1 MTKSLGFAAV
11 VAAGVL
17 GMATVGQAY
26 ADGLNRHVTLINR
39 SHWAI
44 AEFHASNIRATTW
57 EEDILGH
64 TVLLPG
70 KSVVINLN
78 DGTGSCQFDFKTVA
92 KDGTTVYR
100 RGINICETSSYTI
113 ID

>member
-17 GMATVGQAY
+17 GMTTVGQAY
-26 ADGLNRHVTLINR
+26 RHVTLINR

-70 KSVVINLN
+70 KSVVINLS

>member
-26 ADGLNRHVTLINR
+26 ADGPNRQVTLINR
-39 SHWAI
+39 SHRAI
-44 AEFHASNIRATTW
+44 TEFYASNIRATTW

-64 TVLLPG
+64 AV
-70 KSVVINLN
+70 
-78 DGTGSCQFDFKTVA
+78 SCQA
-92 KDGTTVYR
+92 SP
-100 RGINICETSSYTI
+100 SSST
-113 ID
+113 

>member
-1 MTKSLGFAAV
+1 MTKPLGLATIAA
-11 VAAGVL
+11 AAAL
-17 GMATVGQAY
+17 GMATAGQAY
-26 ADGLNRHVTLINR
+26 ADGMNRHVTLINR
-39 SHWAI
+39 SHRAI

-70 KSVVINLN
+70 KSVVINLS
-78 DGTGSCQFDFKTVA
+78 DGTGSCQFDFKTVT

-100 RGINICETSSYTI
+100 RGINVCETSSYTI